1 MATFSVSGLI
11 SGIDY
16 NSMIEQII
24 ELERQ
29 PVTLKE
35 ARHTAFKSKIS
46 KYGEL
51 SSLLNTLKT
60 ASEGLKTATGFYSR
74 TAEAGD
80 ATVFN
85 ATASASATEGNYTV
99 VVARLAQAHRMAS
112 SAVASGDTAVASGS
126 GSFSFQVGGGETVT
140 VAVDGTTTLDNL
152 AAAINTA
159 TDDAEAS
166 VINDGAGYRLVLKSA
181 LSGAANAVT
190 VTENATSLGLPTGP
204 VAGGQ
209 LLQAAQDA
217 EFTIDGL
224 SMTRSSNTVEGAIGG
239 VSLTLKKAGE
249 SSLSV
254 TNDTAAIREKITAFV
269 NAYNAVVTQVSG
281 NASYDSDSGTASAFL
296 GESTARDV
304 VTRLQSIL
312 GSRVSGL
319 SDGLRVLS
327 QIGISTG
334 SDGTL
339 KIDSAALSDK
349 LATDLAGVSGLFNA
363 EGGVAVSVFDY
374 VDRVTDSIS
383 GSIASRT
390 KGLQSIVTK
399 LSAEIEAAEARLE
412 EREESL
418 IKQFA
423 RLESIMS
430 SYSTQ
435 ASYLSGILS
444 ASE

>member
-1 MATFSVSGLI
+1 MSTFSVSGLI

-29 PVTLKE
+29 PITLKE
-35 ARHTAFKSKIS
+35 TRQTAYKTKIS

-51 SSLLNTLKT
+51 SSLLDKLKT
-60 ASEGLKTATGFYSR
+60 ASDALKTATGFASR

-99 VVARLAQAHRMAS
+99 VVAKLAQAHRMAS
-112 SAVASGDTAVASGS
+112 SPVASGDTAVASGS
-126 GSFSFQVGGGETVT
+126 GNFSFRVGEGETVT
-140 VAVDGTTTLDNL
+140 VAVDGTTTLNGL

-166 VINDGAGYRLVLKSA
+166 VINDGTGYRLVLKSA
-181 LSGAANAVT
+181 LSGAANSIT
-190 VTENATSLGLPTGP
+190 VTENATSLGLPNGP

-224 SMTRSSNTVEGAIGG
+224 PMTRSSNNVEGAIGG
-239 VSLTLKKAGE
+239 VSITLKSVGT
-249 SSLSV
+249 STLSV
-254 TNDTAAIREKITAFV
+254 TNDTAAIQEKITAFV
-269 NAYNAVVTQVSG
+269 DAYNAVVTQVSG
-281 NASYDSDSGTASAFL
+281 NTSYDATSKTASAFL

-327 QIGISTG
+327 QIGISTESNG
-334 SDGTL
+334 SL
-339 KIDSAALSDK
+339 KIDAGVLADK
-349 LATDLAGVSGLFNA
+349 LASDLDGVSGLFNA

-374 VDRVTDSIS
+374 VDQVTDSIS

-390 KGLQSIVTK
+390 KGLQSIVSK

-412 EREESL
+412 DREESL
-418 IKQFA
+418 IQQFA
-423 RLESIMS
+423 KLEAIMS

-444 ASE
+444 TLE